1 MCKSIF
7 VEVIKTSRYASPSTT
22 NSCQLEQCDRSISNR
37 TIQRERKDCG
47 MVRRGMGL
55 EGGKQTEL
63 DEEEVEVVLNWLG
76 KGRAGLTLFDLLCCA
91 VNEDVEGP
99 DDTCDGNDV
108 KSDRAHDLPPLA
120 GSHLKLLPLQTQI
133 IQNIQ

>member
-1 MCKSIF
+1 
-7 VEVIKTSRYASPSTT
+7 
-22 NSCQLEQCDRSISNR
+22 
-37 TIQRERKDCG
+37 
-47 MVRRGMGL
+47 MVRRGKGL

-91 VNEDVEGP
+91 VNEDVERP